1 MIRRLL
7 GIPVSPGI
15 VYGPLVRWNAG
26 PIDWMDRPEAHL
38 TDPTANEGL
47 WRQTKDATLL
57 FLKDLQ
63 EKTTI
68 MAGAEQGDIFM
79 AHQMILEDPAFDEM
93 VRQHLH
99 QGENLGQAIQNTVA
113 TLAASFEGLDNS
125 YMKERAGDIRD
136 IGARLLE
143 QLAGSNRSQELTEPA
158 LIAANDLAPSQ
169 TAQLDPDLLLGIVL
183 AKGGRTSHTAILARA
198 LDIPAV
204 VAVAGLEIDSLNA
217 KKILING
224 DTGEVILDPTAEELA
239 PYQTAL
245 AKRAAALV
253 PSGAA
258 AMETFT
264 SDGHAVHVAANIGS
278 SRDLKQ
284 LTKYNVAGVGLCRTE
299 FLFLES
305 DHLPTEAEQIEE
317 YRRIVE
323 AAAPYPVIF
332 RTLDIGGDKEL
343 PYLQIAP
350 EANPFLG
357 VRAIRLALSRREMFR
372 TQLRALLRASVY
384 GQMKVMFPMIATI
397 EEFREA
403 MAVAHEVEA
412 DLRLEQLPFEPVAW
426 GIMIEVPAAAL
437 IADILAAE
445 VDFFSIGTN
454 DLIQYTMAADRLNEQ
469 VNYLYQPLH
478 PAILRLLERII
489 SAAHHHGKPVGMCGE
504 MAGTPEAAALL
515 LGLGLDEFS
524 MSPAVAPRLKQI
536 IATLSY
542 LESKKV
548 SKQALTCGTVAEVR
562 ELLSKNGLL
571 DS

>member
-15 VYGPLVRWNAG
+15 AYGTLLRWNTG
-26 PIDWMDRPEAHL
+26 PTDWTERSDTHR
-38 TDPTANEGL
+38 TDPVANEGL

-68 MAGAEQGDIFM
+68 MAGADQGDIFM

-93 VRQHLH
+93 VCQRLH

-113 TLAASFEGLDNS
+113 ALAASFESLDNP

-143 QLAGSNRSQELTEPA
+143 QLAGGNRSQELTEPA
-158 LIAANDLAPSQ
+158 IVAANDLAPSQ

-204 VAVAGLEIDSLNA
+204 VAVAGLEIDLLNA
-217 KKILING
+217 VKILING
-224 DTGEVILDPTAEELA
+224 DTGEVLLDPTPEELA
-239 PYQTAL
+239 PYQAAL
-245 AKRAAALV
+245 AKRDVSV

-258 AMETFT
+258 ALETFT
-264 SDGHAVHVAANIGS
+264 SDGHAVHIAANIGS

-284 LTKYNVAGVGLCRTE
+284 LAKYNVAGVGLCRTE

-305 DHLPTEAEQIEE
+305 DHLPSEEEQFAE

-323 AAAPYPVIF
+323 AAAPHPVIF

-343 PYLQIAP
+343 PYLPIAP

-372 TQLRALLRASVY
+372 TQLRALLRASVF
-384 GQMKVMFPMIATI
+384 GPMKVMFPMIATV

-403 MAVAHEVEA
+403 RAVAHEVEA
-412 DLRLEQLPFEPVAW
+412 DLRRDLLPFDPVAW

-524 MSPAVAPRLKQI
+524 MSPAVAPRLKQTI
-536 IATLSY
+536 TTLSY
-542 LESKKV
+542 RESRKV
-548 SKQALTCGTVAEVR
+548 SEQALACGTVAEVR
-562 ELLSKNGLL
+562 ELLQRNGMFG
-571 DS
+571 S